1 MIAAALILFAA
12 AAFITVCAVVSRRR
26 VALENH
32 ITSALAVANTPQ
44 VDPRA
49 ERFHN
54 YGVTR

>member
-1 MIAAALILFAA
+1 MTAAALVLFAA
-12 AAFITVCAVVSRRR
+12 AALIAVCAVVSRRR
-26 VALENH
+26 VAREQAE
-32 ITSALAVANTPQ
+32 ALAVANT